1 MRNGKTI
8 LQLKSF
14 IDSVE
19 KGKSTL
25 LIGHRYVVMDR
36 DSFDK
41 LCKGAE
47 ASGSSKE
54 DQVSN
59 TEWY

>member
-25 LIGHRYVVMDR
+25 LIGNRYVVMDR

-41 LCKGAE
+41 LCKGEA
-47 ASGSSKE
+47 ASGSAE
-54 DQVSN
+54 ENQVSN
-59 TEWY
+59 TEWD